1 MSETSRPD
9 SYTFTLN
16 HEDMDALMQILAAS
30 QAFAHGLRK
39 QVLAAGASGSEK
51 AAADLV
57 ELSNTASSLMLKIAS
72 EAAWEPET
80 APDGTFL

>member
-9 SYTFTLN
+9 SYSFTLS

-39 QVLAAGASGSEK
+39 QVLAAGAPGSEK
-51 AAADLV
+51 AANDLV
-57 ELSNTASSLMLKIAS
+57 ELSNTASSLMLKLAS
-72 EAAWEPET
+72 AAAWEPET
-80 APDGTFL
+80 SEDGKFL